1 MTSAATVRVVV
12 ADDSAAFRGAAAD
25 VVGATPGFELVAA
38 AGSAEEAVA
47 AADKV
52 HPDLVLM
59 DVRMPGLGGVEA
71 ARRIKAARRSTLVV
85 LITAGS
91 DGSPGERSVETID
104 KWSLSPSTLHDLW
117 ESRGG
122 LTRQG

>member
-1 MTSAATVRVVV
+1 MTSTAVRVVV

-25 VVGATPGFELVAA
+25 VVEATQGFELVGA

-47 AADKV
+47 AAARV
-52 HPDLVLM
+52 EPDLVLM
-59 DVRMPGLGGVEA
+59 DVRMPGLGGAEA
-71 ARRIKAARRSTLVV
+71 ARRIVEARGSTVVV

-91 DGSPGERSVETID
+91 DGSAVPAGPETID
-104 KWSLSPSTLHDLW
+104 KWSLSPSTLRQLW

-122 LTRQG
+122 LTQQG